1 MPANRRA
8 FVFSQ
13 RKEQLA
19 MPFNLFEWLVTATF
33 LGVLAFFRL
42 KPAPKKDGGGSGYK
56 LAEHGYLTLREK
68 DIVVRAIQR
77 GLDAGYRQEDIRDF
91 ALATLNLEREHETE
105 MKTTQDWQ
113 CCGNH
118 AVH

>member
-1 MPANRRA
+1 
-8 FVFSQ
+8 
-13 RKEQLA
+13 

-77 GLDAGYRQEDIRDF
+77 GLDAGCRQEDIRDF
-91 ALATLNLEREHETE
+91 ALATLSLEREHETE

-113 CCGNH
+113 CCGNN